1 MQMQDVGH
9 HHTQLRNRVS
19 VVGIP
24 GTYTQVTITT
34 TATVPLLKVRMCFKV
49 INEESVNSDKPGPY
63 KTTTTITNRFKQT
76 TRNVQI

>member
-1 MQMQDVGH
+1 MQMQDVSN

-24 GTYTQVTITT
+24 GTYTQVIKQHSHCLKLTS
-34 TATVPLLKVRMCFKV
+34 PLGFQV
-49 INEESVNSDKPGPY
+49 INEESVNSDKAGPY